1 MGEQCRPHFNGG
13 DTLAGEF
20 CFIAKL
26 MIYITL
32 GNLQWNVDK
41 AFSFVVINTIVISGF
56 HSAVL
61 PHKHAISQHITTHP
75 DDQNN
80 TNNLGSAMFYLYGR
94 FHSPLYAHL
103 LQQQWEIKMAFFD
116 KKPSKSRESVW
127 ILKCRMNITEFFLL
141 PDSKVFPYHVC
152 SQDWVIF
159 TILKYS

>member
-1 MGEQCRPHFNGG
+1 MGEQCRPHFNGE

-41 AFSFVVINTIVISGF
+41 GFSFVVINTIVISGF

-61 PHKHAISQHITTHP
+61 SHKHAISLHITTHP

-80 TNNLGSAMFYLYGR
+80 TNKDQPCFIY
-94 FHSPLYAHL
+94 
-103 LQQQWEIKMAFFD
+103 MA
-116 KKPSKSRESVW
+116 
-127 ILKCRMNITEFFLL
+127 
-141 PDSKVFPYHVC
+141 VFIQPYMLIYYN
-152 SQDWVIF
+152 SNER
-159 TILKYS
+159 